1 MNYNTFIVFDLE
13 TGGRNPLKCQPT
25 QIAAIAIHSKKL
37 TIEPGGIFN
46 SEIQPIFDDEKAI
59 AAGFDPVEEKAL
71 EVTRKTREQL
81 LKAPPA
87 KVVWPKFA
95 EWAKKFNYKNSSYTA
110 PIPCGYNINGFD
122 MPIVQRMCELY
133 GPLNKDKKQ
142 DIFNNIFKI
151 DMMDIVFMWTENN
164 PDIKSRSL
172 TSMVEYLGL
181 SENNSESISNAHD
194 ALQDVKNTANILIKF
209 LNFHRKLAAKTKFEK
224 AFAGQELYIK

>member
-13 TGGRNPLKCQPT
+13 TSGRNPLKCQPT
-25 QIAAIAIHSKKL
+25 QIAAIALHSKKL

-81 LKAPPA
+81 LQAPPP

-95 EWAKKFNYKNSSYTA
+95 EWVKKFNYKNSSYTA

-172 TSMVEYLGL
+172 TSMVDYLGL

-224 AFAGQELYIK
+224 AFSGQELYIK